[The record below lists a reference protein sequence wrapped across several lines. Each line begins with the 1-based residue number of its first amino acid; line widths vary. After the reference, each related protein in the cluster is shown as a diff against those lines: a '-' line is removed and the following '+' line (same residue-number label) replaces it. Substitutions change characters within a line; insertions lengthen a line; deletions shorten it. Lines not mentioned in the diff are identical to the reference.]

1 MLYCGI
7 KKCAQCQTPILS
19 FIDSKKTFARPPL
32 VPRSLCIRGWQGCE
46 NSRIGSYWIRHGH
59 ECIDLTFSYFYL
71 FLTATV
77 PN

>member
-1 MLYCGI
+1 MKKNAGI

-19 FIDSKKTFARPPL
+19 FIESKVLLQNPTGAKIFMHQR
-32 VPRSLCIRGWQGCE
+32 WQGCE
-46 NSRIGSYWIRHGH
+46 NRRIEKSWIRHDH

-77 PN
+77 PK